1 MTRPQRATLSLF
13 SLATIRAFGCVAV
26 LALLAACAGQAPPI
40 DESQEA
46 AQYAAHARGNYT
58 PPGPPEDPWG
68 PYIEEASSRY
78 DVPDVWIRAVM
89 NVESRGQE
97 YLNGQLVTS
106 PVGAMGLMQV
116 MPQTYDELRDQ
127 YRLSGDPYDPHDN
140 ILAGAAYMREM
151 YEMYGSP
158 GFLAAYNAGPRRLDD
173 YLSNQ
178 RPLPDETRR
187 YVA

>member
-26 LALLAACAGQAPPI
+26 LALLAACAGQAPP
-40 DESQEA
+40 
-46 AQYAAHARGNYT
+46 
-58 PPGPPEDPWG
+58 
-68 PYIEEASSRY
+68 IEEASSRY

-151 YEMYGSP
+151 YEMYGS
-158 GFLAAYNAGPRRLDD
+158 
-173 YLSNQ
+173 
-178 RPLPDETRR
+178 
-187 YVA
+187 